1 MNLGLVHPYLSN
13 FFIYILLPIW
23 VCWGLIDV
31 FKKFLKKLFK
41 SYFDSLEM
49 YIHQGAILALSVYV
63 PILISFYL
71 YAGFIFSIQTIF
83 DYLFFGMLF
92 YYYHFFFFKA
102 RLKLTFNFYIPT
114 FAVSTLILLI
124 YFSEDNIY
132 RLSKNCKNSNLQNIK
147 ICTYTNGY
155 YLGELKAFKRHGI
168 GKYYWNNGSTY
179 EGNWKNNKKHGSGKT
194 VVDGRESVD
203 NWIKGKKI
211 N

>member
-49 YIHQGAILALSVYV
+49 YIHQGAMLALSVYV

-83 DYLFFGMLF
+83 DCLFLGIFIFQRIIFIGF
-92 YYYHFFFFKA
+92 QKTA
-102 RLKLTFNFYIPT
+102 KI
-114 FAVSTLILLI
+114 LI
-124 YFSEDNIY
+124 Y
-132 RLSKNCKNSNLQNIK
+132 K
-147 ICTYTNGY
+147 T
-155 YLGELKAFKRHGI
+155 LKYAPI
-168 GKYYWNNGSTY
+168 LMA
-179 EGNWKNNKKHGSGKT
+179 
-194 VVDGRESVD
+194 
-203 NWIKGKKI
+203 II
-211 N
+211 

>member
-71 YAGFIFSIQTIF
+71 YAGFIFSIQTLF
-83 DYLFFGMLF
+83 DYLFLGMLT
-92 YYYHFFFFKA
+92 YYYYFFF
-102 RLKLTFNFYIPT
+102 
-114 FAVSTLILLI
+114 
-124 YFSEDNIY
+124 
-132 RLSKNCKNSNLQNIK
+132 SKR
-147 ICTYTNGY
+147 
-155 YLGELKAFKRHGI
+155 A
-168 GKYYWNNGSTY
+168 
-179 EGNWKNNKKHGSGKT
+179 
-194 VVDGRESVD
+194 
-203 NWIKGKKI
+203 
-211 N
+211 